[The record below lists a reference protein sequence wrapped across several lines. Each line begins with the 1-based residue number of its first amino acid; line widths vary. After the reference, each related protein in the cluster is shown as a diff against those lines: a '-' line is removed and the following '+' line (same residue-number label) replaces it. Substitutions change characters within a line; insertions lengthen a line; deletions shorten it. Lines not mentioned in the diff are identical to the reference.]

1 MMESITIIDAE
12 SRAKAVLLTIQG
24 KPMETQLK
32 IIVGAIRG
40 ATEQAA
46 QIAIDKGVGNGHME
60 TCAWIAAKIRLTK

>member
-1 MMESITIIDAE
+1 MELTTIIDAE

-24 KPMETQLK
+24 KPMEAQLK
-32 IIVGAIRG
+32 IITGAIRG

-60 TCAWIAAKIRLTK
+60 TCAWIADKIRSTK